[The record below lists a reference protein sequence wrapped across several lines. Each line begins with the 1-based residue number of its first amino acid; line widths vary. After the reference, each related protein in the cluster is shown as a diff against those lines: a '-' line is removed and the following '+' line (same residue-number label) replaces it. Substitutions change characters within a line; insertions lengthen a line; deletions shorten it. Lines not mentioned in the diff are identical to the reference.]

1 MVGDED
7 PRAPYK
13 VYEGDE
19 LRGTYETRAE
29 ARRRQ
34 QQLESEQANRPE
46 PHRHVRIEDNSGV
59 CGDVSGRPIEAAD
72 GRALCAAGGEGTVP
86 QELEQMLKLG
96 PCGEPSSLGTSR
108 YPVGCPMCTVP
119 DKRG

>member
-1 MVGDED
+1 LAEVEYWLEIAAAEEEEVVTAAARAKGRTAQMVGDED

-46 PHRHVRIEDNSGV
+46 PHPHVRIEDNSGV
-59 CGDVSGRPIEAAD
+59 AA
-72 GRALCAAGGEGTVP
+72 
-86 QELEQMLKLG
+86 M
-96 PCGEPSSLGTSR
+96 
-108 YPVGCPMCTVP
+108 
-119 DKRG
+119 